1 MSTPVDQFQRDKR
14 LQEHW
19 IRRFVAII
27 IDIIII
33 WAIAWVIMLVLAFS
47 TVFFYRYHFF
57 FSWWF
62 LPWVIFLLYASFL
75 EGTTGS
81 TIGKKL
87 LRLKV
92 VPLREKLDMRKALI
106 RNISKI
112 FFLLLLL
119 DVLLAF
125 FTAGDPRQRYLDR
138 IAETCVIDIGTPQ
151 MQPGKQPWVQTKIE
165 SQ

>member
-19 IRRFVAII
+19 IRRFVAIL
-27 IDIIII
+27 IDVIII
-33 WAIAWVIMLVLAFS
+33 WAIV
-47 TVFFYRYHFF
+47 
-57 FSWWF
+57 
-62 LPWVIFLLYASFL
+62 WVIFLILSFATLFFVSWWISWGFLPWIIILLYSSLL
-75 EGTTGS
+75 EGTSGA

-87 LRLKV
+87 LRLRV

-138 IAETCVIDIGTPQ
+138 IAETCVIDVGAPQ
-151 MQPGKQPWVQTKIE
+151 TQPGKQPWVQTRI
-165 SQ
+165 

>member
-1 MSTPVDQFQRDKR
+1 MSTPVDQFQKDKR

-19 IRRFVAII
+19 IRRFVAIV

-33 WAIAWVIMLVLAFS
+33 YSVVWVIMLVISFAMVFS
-47 TVFFYRYHFF
+47 YRNPFF

-62 LPWVIFLLYASFL
+62 LPWVIILLYSSFL
-75 EGTTGS
+75 EGTSGA
-81 TIGKKL
+81 TIGKKV

-92 VPLREKLDMRKALI
+92 VTLREKLNMRKALI

-138 IAETCVIDIGTPQ
+138 IAETTVIDVGSPQ
-151 MQPGKQPWVQTKIE
+151 MQPGKQPWVQTRI
-165 SQ
+165 